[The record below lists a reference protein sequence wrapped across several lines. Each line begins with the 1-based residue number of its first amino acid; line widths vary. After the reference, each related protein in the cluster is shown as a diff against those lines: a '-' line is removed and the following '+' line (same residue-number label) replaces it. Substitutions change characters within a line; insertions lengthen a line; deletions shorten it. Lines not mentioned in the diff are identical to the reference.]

1 MKKLLLFTLAI
12 GTTCFAADVKTP
24 TTLTERFSY
33 AVGMQIG
40 SDFGSKEMEIDFDL
54 FLSGV
59 KAAYADD
66 TTLLTKEDAS
76 EVLKQAWEDY
86 QARAKAKRE
95 SAGIKTKKEGDDYLA
110 ANRKKPGV
118 KTTPSGLQYRV
129 IKPGKGNSPGRN
141 DRAVVHYRGWTLAG
155 KELNPAPSLWAG

>member
-54 FLSGV
+54 FLAGV
-59 KAAYADD
+59 KAYADD
-66 TTLLTKEDAS
+66 TTLLTKEDAN

-86 QARAKAKRE
+86 QAKAKAKRDAKRAKARSGAPGELPPSE
-95 SAGIKTKKEGDDYLA
+95 SSEEEYYEEEQ
-110 ANRKKPGV
+110 
-118 KTTPSGLQYRV
+118 LQ
-129 IKPGKGNSPGRN
+129 
-141 DRAVVHYRGWTLAG
+141 
-155 KELNPAPSLWAG
+155 PAPAPANG

>member
-1 MKKLLLFTLAI
+1 MKKLLLFSLAI
-12 GTTCFAADVKTP
+12 GTTCFAADVKSP

-40 SDFGSKEMEIDFDL
+40 SDFGSKEMEIDFEQ
-54 FLSGV
+54 FLAGV
-59 KAAYADD
+59 KAAYAND
-66 TTLLTKEDAS
+66 TTLLTKEDAN

-86 QARAKAKRE
+86 QAKAKAKRDA
-95 SAGIKTKKEGDDYLA
+95 AGIKTKKEGVEFLA

-141 DRAVVHYRGWTLAG
+141 DRAVVHYRGWTLDG
-155 KELNPAPSLWAG
+155 KEFGQFLYAK